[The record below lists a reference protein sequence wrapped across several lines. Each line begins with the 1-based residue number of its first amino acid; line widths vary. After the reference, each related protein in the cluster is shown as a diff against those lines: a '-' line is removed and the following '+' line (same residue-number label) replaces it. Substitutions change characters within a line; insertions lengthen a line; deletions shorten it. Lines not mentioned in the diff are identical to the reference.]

1 MVLLAGWLADWSYIH
16 QEHLHPAHKAAEAM
30 QSMQCCLQGS
40 LTNLTHELLLKPSP
54 AVFRC
59 LHGAAIVAHN
69 VCCADGTQVGRDS
82 RPVMRA
88 AYDCFRTQ
96 GCSPSTILQAAG
108 PEQGTHDSFYA
119 LLYVGLWHEAHGDA
133 DKAQEAISK
142 AVDTQYAKL
151 SGDYMASLA
160 RVHCQRRGWPLK
172 A

>member
-1 MVLLAGWLADWSYIH
+1 MW
-16 QEHLHPAHKAAEAM
+16 
-30 QSMQCCLQGS
+30 CL
-40 LTNLTHELLLKPSP
+40 
-54 AVFRC
+54 
-59 LHGAAIVAHN
+59 
-69 VCCADGTQVGRDS
+69 QVGRDS

-133 DKAQEAISK
+133 DKAQDTICK

-151 SGDYMASLA
+151 SGDYMAALA
-160 RVHCQRRGWPLK
+160 RVHCQRRGWPLN